1 MVIGLKREASLRL
14 YVDKTMDSERQLAQP
29 SVLVLLVIAF
39 QIRFAVKCS
48 EGEF

>member
-14 YVDKTMDSERQLAQP
+14 YVDKTMDSERQFAQP

-39 QIRFAVKCS
+39 EIRFAVKCS
-48 EGEF
+48 EGKF